1 MEAEPRCVD
10 HVQRLSFPR
19 LSGGKGEKAAGDY
32 IFLFLKDAGLSPVR
46 HPFSASL
53 FPSEVLARVAVLF
66 WAILTALVVFVLWSN
81 IRLAAALIA
90 VMALSVLLMSRW
102 HPFLERLFS
111 VSCWPSVQSENI
123 HASVKCSESAPWIVF
138 MAHYDSKAQSL
149 PIWLRAFVLI
159 GGTLGMAVLACLTFA
174 CAIFSDSSGLI
185 HLMAEITGLAVILSM
200 LCVLFNRTV
209 DRSPGAIDNASGVSV
224 VLELAKAVSRDRPQ
238 HINVCLLFTGAE
250 EIGLCGAQRFVAELG
265 GSFPKDSTFVVNLD
279 GVGGKEKLLLVDH
292 YALPPVFTARK
303 LSSLSRKAAAV
314 CGVRLHNMP
323 LIMGAL
329 WDHVVWASH
338 GYEALTLS
346 MGGWERST
354 FLIHGE
360 LDRAENVNG
369 QSLDTTLILCL
380 EIVKAVSSDRSAL

>member
-1 MEAEPRCVD
+1 MEAESCCVD

-32 IFLFLKDAGLSPVR
+32 IVSSLEDAGLSPAR
-46 HPFSASL
+46 QPFSASL

-66 WAILTALVVFVLWSN
+66 WAIATALAVFVLWSN

-90 VMALSVLLMSRW
+90 AMALSVLLMSRW
-102 HPFLERLFS
+102 HPLLERLFS
-111 VSCWPSVQSENI
+111 VSFWPSVKSENI

-174 CAIFSDSSGLI
+174 CAIFSDPTGLI
-185 HLMAEITGLAVILSM
+185 HLAAEITGLAVIISM

-209 DRSPGAIDNASGVSV
+209 DKSPGAIDNASGVSV

-238 HINVCLLFTGAE
+238 DINICFLFTGAE
-250 EIGLCGAQRFVAELG
+250 EIGLCGAQSFVAELG
-265 GSFPKDSTFVVNLD
+265 GSFPKDSTFIVNLD
-279 GVGGKEKLLLVDH
+279 GVGGKAKLLLVDH
-292 YALPPVFTARK
+292 YALPPVTTARK
-303 LSSLSRKAAAV
+303 LSTLSGKAASR
-314 CGVRLHNMP
+314 CGVKLHNMP

-346 MGGWERST
+346 MGGWEKST

-369 QSLDTTLILCL
+369 HSLNTTLRLCL
-380 EIVKAVSSDRSAL
+380 EIVKAVQEEQR